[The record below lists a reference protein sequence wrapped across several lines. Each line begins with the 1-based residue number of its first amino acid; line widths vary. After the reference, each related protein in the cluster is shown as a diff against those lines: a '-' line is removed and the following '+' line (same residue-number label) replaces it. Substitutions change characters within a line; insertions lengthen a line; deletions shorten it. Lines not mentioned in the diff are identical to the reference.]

1 MAAELHVVNV
11 DFSPIAIEALT
22 LPSFKLV
29 SVF

>member
-1 MAAELHVVNV
+1 MAAELHMVNV

-22 LPSFKLV
+22 LPCFELV